1 MSTQVTFSV
10 RERELIVELLEREH
24 GFLPHEIHHTDSREF
39 RASLEQRLE
48 VVGEL
53 LDKFGVDVQAAAT
66 R

>member
-1 MSTQVTFSV
+1 MSTQVTFSD

-53 LDKFGVDVQAAAT
+53 LAKFGVDVQAAAT

>member
-1 MSTQVTFSV
+1 MSTQVTFSDP
-10 RERELIVELLEREH
+10 ERELIVELLEREH

-53 LDKFGVDVQAAAT
+53 LAKFGVDVQEAAT

>member
-1 MSTQVTFSV
+1 MSTQVTFSD

-39 RASLEQRLE
+39 RISLEERLE
-48 VVGEL
+48 VVSGL
-53 LDKFGVDVQAAAT
+53 LVKLGVGVEAAAT

>member
-53 LDKFGVDVQAAAT
+53 LAKFGVDVQAAAT

>member
-53 LDKFGVDVQAAAT
+53 LAKFGVDVQAAAT
-66 R
+66 G